1 MNTIVVLWK
10 KEWSKMMDKVNVE
23 ERKAYEK
30 PAVVHTQVLE
40 SVAGACPVGEPTN
53 GKTGTDDTC
62 ATVNS

>member
-1 MNTIVVLWK
+1 
-10 KEWSKMMDKVNVE
+10 MMDKVNVE

-30 PAVVHTQVLE
+30 PAVVHSQVLE